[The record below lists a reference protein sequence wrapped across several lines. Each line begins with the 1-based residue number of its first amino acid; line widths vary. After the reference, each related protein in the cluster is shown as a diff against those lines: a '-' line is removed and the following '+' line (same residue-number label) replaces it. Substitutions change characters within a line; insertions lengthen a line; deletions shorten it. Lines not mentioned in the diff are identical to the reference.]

1 MVDDEDPTPARKA
14 RTARRSAGAP
24 TIADVA
30 REAACSPMTV
40 SRVINGDGS
49 VGEARRQRVEAAVA
63 RLGYTPNTAARR
75 LAGGEQ
81 ARIALLFGN
90 PSSSYLAEYLMG
102 ALEEAGRRDIQLVV
116 QACETIAEGKAA
128 IRKLAQRGIQG
139 FVLPAP
145 MCEDRAVVHLVREL
159 GCVAIAVGSGVAG
172 AVGPDSAT
180 GATGHNGA
188 TGAQGEVLID
198 DTSAA
203 RDMTTHLAAL
213 GHARIGFIMGNPRQV
228 SATRRLE
235 GYRQGLQQAGLP
247 FDEALIAPGQFDYRS
262 GLDAATALL
271 AQVPRPTAIFA
282 SNDDMAAAAIAVAHR
297 HQLDIPRDLSV
308 CGFDDTAQAR
318 TVWPELTTVR
328 QPIREMTAWAV
339 AAAADMVRA
348 RRTEGGEVARRM
360 MPYVLVRRDS
370 DGPPCKD
377 C

>member
-1 MVDDEDPTPARKA
+1 MAEDEDPTPARKV
-14 RTARRSAGAP
+14 RTTRRSAGAP

-30 REAACSPMTV
+30 REAGCSPMTV
-40 SRVINGDGS
+40 SRVINGDGR
-49 VGEARRQRVEAAVA
+49 VGEARRRRVEAAVA
-63 RLGYTPNTAARR
+63 CLGYTPNTAARR

-90 PSSSYLAEYLMG
+90 PSSSYLAEFLMG

-116 QACETIAEGKAA
+116 QACETIAEGKAV

-145 MCEDRAVVHLVREL
+145 LCDDRAVVDLVREL
-159 GCVAIAVGSGVAG
+159 GCVAIAVGSGAAG
-172 AVGPDSAT
+172 AVGRD
-180 GATGHNGA
+180 GA

-198 DTSAA
+198 DTAAA
-203 RDMTTHLAAL
+203 RDMTRHLAAL
-213 GHARIGFIMGNPRQV
+213 GHARIGFITGNPRQA
-228 SATRRLE
+228 SAARRLE

-247 FDEALIAPGQFDYRS
+247 FDEALVAPGQFDYRS
-262 GLDAATALL
+262 GLEATSALL

-297 HQLDIPRDLSV
+297 HQLDIPRDLAV

-339 AAAADMVRA
+339 ATAADMVRA
-348 RRTEGGEVARRM
+348 RRSEGGEAARRV
-360 MPYVLVRRDS
+360 MPYELVRRDS

-377 C
+377 F